1 MQLVTLSAMGAVEQA
16 TLSVRLVRLA
26 STRWKGRAPPVLRP
40 VPIMPPITTSMG
52 QSVSNAIPN
61 VQHAVPLL
69 LSTVLL
75 ASIKRSLIHLL
86 KILPIAFPL
95 VGLVS
100 IQMD

>member
-1 MQLVTLSAMGAVEQA
+1 
-16 TLSVRLVRLA
+16 
-26 STRWKGRAPPVLRP
+26 
-40 VPIMPPITTSMG
+40 MG